1 MGDSKD
7 EGALEHMQKNING
20 LEYEMLPETT
30 VAVSRTFKRQFFQR
44 QQYAPNEEGV
54 CDWNTG
60 AEFVNPRRSWL
71 RFTVTAAGG
80 TAATQGINSL
90 GRGSAMNFISRI
102 VITTRSG
109 VELSRT
115 ENFNILAAKLTRYFC
130 PPDYL
135 AANGQAFGYVS
146 DGALLA
152 QAMGGFIGDA
162 TSPFPNGPK
171 TFAIPLW
178 MLSGF
183 FQGDGKS
190 LIPPQL
196 AAGLRVQLTFAPFA
210 QAVAGVTG
218 SVVAASTYII
228 SDVSFLINSTSLVD
242 SWQKSINEE
251 SAFPGLTYS
260 YTEWHNTQASTP
272 NGETS
277 VQIEVRK
284 ACARALYA
292 FVVSKQG
299 ADSAIVD
306 NMASMRYRVSSFEW
320 RLGSMY
326 PTQQPISNIPEAYYI
341 AQSTTDGGMVDCS
354 RPNSVTMADFTNGE
368 GLAVNSLGD
377 GIVAVSLERSDIAI
391 NGVLNISGLTT
402 NNARVLNVNF
412 TLDLAN
418 PVAAD
423 AVAIQHNLY
432 MAHLRIVK
440 AFLDNAVISE

>member
-1 MGDSKD
+1 
-7 EGALEHMQKNING
+7 
-20 LEYEMLPETT
+20 
-30 VAVSRTFKRQFFQR
+30 
-44 QQYAPNEEGV
+44 
-54 CDWNTG
+54 
-60 AEFVNPRRSWL
+60 
-71 RFTVTAAGG
+71 
-80 TAATQGINSL
+80 
-90 GRGSAMNFISRI
+90 MNFISRI

-135 AANGQAFGYVS
+135 AENGQAFGYVQS
-146 DGALLA
+146 
-152 QAMGGFIGDA
+152 GGVLPAGIGDA
-162 TSPFPNGPK
+162 TAVYPLGPK
-171 TFAIPLW
+171 TFTIPLW

-210 QAVAGVTG
+210 QAVA
-218 SVVAASTYII
+218 SVSAGPPTTYVI

-272 NGETS
+272 TGETS

-299 ADSAIVD
+299 ADSAAVD

-326 PTQQPISNIPEAYYI
+326 PTQQPISNVPEAYYI

-354 RPNSVTMADFTNGE
+354 RPNAVSMSEFTNGA
-368 GLAVNSLGD
+368 GGFGITDATLNALGD

-412 TLDLAN
+412 TLDLVS
-418 PVAAD
+418 PVLPAPFPAP
-423 AVAIQHNLY
+423 ALPIQHNLY